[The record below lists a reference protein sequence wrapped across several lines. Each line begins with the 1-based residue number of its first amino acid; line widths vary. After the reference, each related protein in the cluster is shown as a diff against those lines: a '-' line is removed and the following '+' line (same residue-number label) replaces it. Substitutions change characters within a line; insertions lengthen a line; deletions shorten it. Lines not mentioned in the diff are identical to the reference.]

1 MQMYKTGH
9 QGKVLL
15 NFKLFYIF
23 AFVFYYTL
31 CFILYFCAKEHLKIF
46 CCDLE
51 QQKGFCLAGKGTI
64 RAHGVTCLT
73 FLSFVNFLY
82 FAGSVFLTVFPSVY
96 TFWLFFLYFIISS
109 LSIFQSFFLLLFN
122 YLSFYTSK

>member
-73 FLSFVNFLY
+73 FF
-82 FAGSVFLTVFPSVY
+82 
-96 TFWLFFLYFIISS
+96 FIIR
-109 LSIFQSFFLLLFN
+109 
-122 YLSFYTSK
+122 